1 MSRSF
6 LFFRWNDTDIV
17 LRDLAGC
24 REPYR
29 FRLARDA
36 LEHAA
41 ELSQPERL
49 ANDEAVD
56 GDTKRQWLLV
66 RLSQHFIELIN
77 RHVGKRRR
85 RAVVQDDHW
94 HVIDFVRIRNAEQ
107 RAAARLHPNRL
118 VVLRPADPRSVRS
131 DARLATSSRR
141 AVCLR
146 AFLSPR

>member
-77 RHVGKRRR
+77 RHVGKRRP
-85 RAVVQDDHW
+85 RAVGQDHQL
-94 HVIDFVRIRNAEQ
+94 HVIDFIRIRNTA
-107 RAAARLHPNRL
+107 RPAAAR
-118 VVLRPADPRSVRS
+118 
-131 DARLATSSRR
+131 
-141 AVCLR
+141 
-146 AFLSPR
+146 